1 MKEKI
6 TSGKI
11 RNLIIVLIGIVVIA
25 YIVLFI
31 FVWHKGKEKPVRSDN
46 TPTVT
51 PTVTLKPTEPVQ
63 EDYLLTTI
71 ASPKAESVILP
82 DEEGV
87 KETTG
92 KQDLW
97 LNAVQENVYCYDH
110 IDASAYRRKL
120 REAGYR
126 FVDAEQ
132 SNYISWV
139 AYTDGCVILVY
150 EQSNGCYVFAYTKGQ
165 TPDGGYTPDKASEI
179 LSTHG
184 LRQDAPV
191 RGIPMRNVEDLWG
204 FYTPNTDVKP
214 MDVTP
219 EGMYEA
225 TGAQVFVTLLNKSD
239 SLTRHFYIVYDG
251 VAVEWQCGTAAFTD
265 ADGDGK
271 KEILTIGKGASS
283 GRLSATLAAYSRKD
297 SGEVRVATTT
307 LREEICDASTG
318 AFPKLQFTEGNV
330 EAFGKDVSFSIFLR
344 GDYIC
349 TLGAED
355 RSVFPFPK
363 YGTQFDLD
371 SDDGVTDFLQL
382 AVNQGVLDSNWLDQ
396 QDSYYRCIADTVS
409 EEIGIQLFGR
419 TDGSYFLTY
428 SNKVYEIGGFGG
440 GIQDIVMADLNGDGV
455 KEAYIVIMEGSG
467 ISRECLV
474 CFDPVAGLMYQP
486 SRDTE
491 IESENYDSGYGY
503 GLLVVEG
510 DEHDWLLLLKHKAYL
525 SSHPVL
531 VAEVVWKEGGPI
543 MDFEVH

>member
-1 MKEKI
+1 M
-6 TSGKI
+6 
-11 RNLIIVLIGIVVIA
+11 
-25 YIVLFI
+25 
-31 FVWHKGKEKPVRSDN
+31 
-46 TPTVT
+46 
-51 PTVTLKPTEPVQ
+51 
-63 EDYLLTTI
+63 
-71 ASPKAESVILP
+71 
-82 DEEGV
+82 

-184 LRQDAPV
+184 LRQDAPI

-318 AFPKLQFTEGNV
+318 AFPKLQFTDGNV

-349 TLGAED
+349 MLGAED
-355 RSVFPFPK
+355 RSVYPFPK

-440 GIQDIVMADLNGDGV
+440 GIRDIVMADLNGDGV

-491 IESENYDSGYGY
+491 IESENYDSGYG
-503 GLLVVEG
+503 LLVVEG
-510 DEHDWLLLLKHKAYL
+510 DEHDWLLLLEHKAML

-531 VAEVVWKEGGPI
+531 VAEVIWKDGGPI
-543 MDFEVH
+543 MDFEAR